1 MSNCEP
7 KELYLHFSNKLEI
20 FIRNRVQDEDLAKD
34 ILHDTFIKVIDCCK
48 QDRQC
53 EHPKA
58 YVFQIANNLIYD
70 YYRNQKKEIP
80 VIDNDADAEP
90 LNDEMIACL
99 QPMLQ
104 QLPEKY
110 KEAVRLADIEHL
122 PQQQVADK
130 LGISISGAKSR
141 IQRGREKLKQL
152 ILSVCHVET
161 DKYGNIL
168 RCDDKLDISHN
179 LTPLFHCKLTP
190 YS

>member
-1 MSNCEP
+1 MTTCEP
-7 KELYLHFSNKLEI
+7 NELYLQFSDKLESY
-20 FIRNRVQDEDLAKD
+20 IRSKVQDEDLAKD

-48 QDRQC
+48 QDRKC
-53 EHPKA
+53 EHPKS
-58 YVFQIANNLIYD
+58 YVFQMANNLIYD

-80 VIDNDADAEP
+80 VIDNDVDVET
-90 LNDEMIACL
+90 LNDEMITCL
-99 QPMLQ
+99 HPMLE

-110 KEAVRLADIEHL
+110 KEAVRLADVEHL
-122 PQQQVADK
+122 PQQQVAEK

-168 RCDDKLDISHN
+168 RCHDKCDK
-179 LTPLFHCKLTP
+179 PC
-190 YS
+190 